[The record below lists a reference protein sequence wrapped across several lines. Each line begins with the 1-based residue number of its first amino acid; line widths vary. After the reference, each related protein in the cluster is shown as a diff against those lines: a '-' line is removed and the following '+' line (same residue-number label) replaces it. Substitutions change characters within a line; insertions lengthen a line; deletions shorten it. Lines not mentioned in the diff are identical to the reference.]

1 MAKLSSVDT
10 ILVTDV
16 QGRVTSVTP
25 NVEATFGYRPD
36 ELVGW
41 PVAELFPGDD
51 TRAAMHELVSAGGV
65 RTYLTTFPGLGG
77 RWIPVSVSMSLLR
90 DGDGT
95 ITGTVAVLKDRS
107 EEAQVH
113 SIDE

>member
-1 MAKLSSVDT
+1 MAKLSSADT
-10 ILVTDV
+10 ILITDV

-51 TRAAMHELVSAGGV
+51 VRAAMHELTSAGGV

-95 ITGTVAVLKDRS
+95 IRGTVAVLKDRS
-107 EEAQVH
+107 EEGQVH